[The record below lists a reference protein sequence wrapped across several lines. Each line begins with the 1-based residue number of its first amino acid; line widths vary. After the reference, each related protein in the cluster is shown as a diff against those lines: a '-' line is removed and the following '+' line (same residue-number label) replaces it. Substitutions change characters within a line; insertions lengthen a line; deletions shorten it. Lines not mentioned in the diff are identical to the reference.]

1 MKKASFFSAFPI
13 GLAMFSMFFGAGN
26 IVFPLAVGQYAAD
39 QNFFATFGLILTA
52 AVVPVLGVIAMIL
65 YDGDYGRFFGKIGK
79 WPGFLL
85 AFIIIS
91 LLGPFGSTP
100 RCIALSYTTMKNFFP
115 EISSF
120 VFSAF
125 ACFIIFLFARKQK
138 HLLRLLGIWLT
149 PLLLASLAAILGIGF
164 FSLPEMRASE
174 LSEQSAFLH
183 GLEQGY
189 NTMDL
194 LAAFFFSSQIVMILK
209 RQGAEKYLTTAL
221 MASIIGA
228 CLLACIYIG
237 FSYLAAYHAQDI
249 FVRSMDELLAL
260 IIVKIAGE
268 YGGFIVALAVAL
280 ACLTTAIALISA
292 FADFV
297 ARAIFSNKISYEWIL
312 AGSLAIT
319 FCVSIFE
326 FGAISAFLGPVLQ
339 VCYPGLIAL
348 TFWNIF
354 PQIRAQKPI
363 QEQLQ
368 SQISPER

>member
-1 MKKASFFSAFPI
+1 MNKKFFFAAFPI

-39 QNFFATFGLILTA
+39 KNIFAILGLILTA

-65 YDGDYGRFFGKIGK
+65 FDGDYRRFFGKLGK

-85 AFIIIS
+85 AFTIIS

-115 EISSF
+115 DASSF

-125 ACFIIFLFARKQK
+125 ACIIIFLFSRKQTQI
-138 HLLRLLGIWLT
+138 LRLLGYWLT

-164 FSLPEMRASE
+164 FSLPQMRLSGQSE
-174 LSEQSAFLH
+174 LHVFFH
-183 GLEQGY
+183 GLQEGY

-209 RQGAEKYLTTAL
+209 KEARFSRGKYLTTAL
-221 MASIIGA
+221 VASVIGA
-228 CLLACIYIG
+228 FFLAVVYIG
-237 FSYLAAYHAQDI
+237 FSYLAAYHGQDI
-249 FVRSMDELLAL
+249 SNSRMDELLAM

-268 YGGFIVALAVAL
+268 YGGFLVAVAIAL

-297 ARAIFSNKISYEWIL
+297 EREVFLHKIRYEWIL
-312 AGSLAIT
+312 AGSLVLT

-354 PQIRAQKPI
+354 SQMRTLQERAP
-363 QEQLQ
+363 
-368 SQISPER
+368 

>member
-1 MKKASFFSAFPI
+1 
-13 GLAMFSMFFGAGN
+13 MFSMFFGAGN

-39 QNFFATFGLILTA
+39 QNFFAILGLVLTA
-52 AVVPVLGVIAMIL
+52 AVVPILGVIAMIL

-115 EISSF
+115 EISSL
-120 VFSAF
+120 VFSFF
-125 ACFIIFLFARKQK
+125 ACLVIFLFSRKQK
-138 HLLRLLGIWLT
+138 HLLRLLGVWLT
-149 PLLLASLAAILGIGF
+149 PILLASLAAILGIGF
-164 FSLPEMRASE
+164 YSLPEMRVSQ
-174 LSEQSAFLH
+174 LSGQSAFLH

-194 LAAFFFSSQIVMILK
+194 LAAFFFSSQIVSILK
-209 RQGAEKYLTTAL
+209 KQNREKYLSYAL
-221 MASIIGA
+221 IASIIGA

-237 FSYLAAYHAQDI
+237 FSYLAAFHAQDI
-249 FVRSMDELLAL
+249 LVRSMDELLAL

-297 ARAIFSNKISYEWIL
+297 SRVVCSNKVGYEWIL
-312 AGSLAIT
+312 AGSLAMT

-326 FGAISAFLGPVLQ
+326 FGAISAFLGPILQ

-354 PQIRAQKPI
+354 CQIRTHNPFRA
-363 QEQLQ
+363 E
-368 SQISPER
+368 ISSER